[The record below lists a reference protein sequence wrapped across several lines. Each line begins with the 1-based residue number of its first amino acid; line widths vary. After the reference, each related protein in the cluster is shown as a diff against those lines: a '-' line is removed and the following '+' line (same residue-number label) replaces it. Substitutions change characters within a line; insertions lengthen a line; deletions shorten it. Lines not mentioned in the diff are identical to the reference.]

1 MKALITR
8 KVGMTS
14 TVSEDGVVQA
24 VTLLSAS
31 PCVITQVKTDD
42 TDGYTSVQVGFEE
55 AKKPGKAIL
64 GHVKSAKLA
73 AFNGKDAAPKIIR
86 EFRVD
91 EITEDIKV
99 GEKLSADVFNVGDS
113 VQVTGISK
121 GKGWAGTIKRHNF
134 HRGRKTHGGRS
145 YRRPGSI
152 GSMYPQHIFKGK
164 KMAGQMG
171 HEQVSVRNLKV
182 AYVDVANNLIAV
194 TGAVPGPRKGI
205 ITIRS
210 GTTKSVEA
218 K

>member
-14 TVSEDGVVQA
+14 TIADDGVVTA

-31 PCVITQVKTDD
+31 PCVITQVKTTDV
-42 TDGYTSVQVGFEE
+42 DGYQAVQLGFEE
-55 AKKPGKAIL
+55 GKNIAKAQAGHFKAS
-64 GHVKSAKLA
+64 G
-73 AFNGKDAAPKIIR
+73 AAPKIVR
-86 EFRVD
+86 EVRVD
-91 EITEDIKV
+91 ELSEDLKV
-99 GEKLSADVFNVGDS
+99 GESINAEVFSIGDE
-113 VQVTGISK
+113 VDVTGTSK

-152 GSMYPQHIFKGK
+152 GSMYPQKIFKGK

-171 HEQVSVRNLKV
+171 HEQVTVQNLKV
-182 AYVDVANNLIAV
+182 VYVDVENNIIGV

-205 ITIRS
+205 VVI
-210 GTTKSVEA
+210 KEA

>member
-14 TVSEDGVVQA
+14 TIADDGTVQA

-42 TDGYTSVQVGFEE
+42 IDGYKAIQVGFEE
-55 AKKPGKAIL
+55 AKQQNVAKPQQGHFKA
-64 GHVKSAKLA
+64 AEA
-73 AFNGKDAAPKIIR
+73 MPKIIR

-91 EITEDIKV
+91 EITQDLKV
-99 GEKLSADVFNVGDS
+99 GETINPEVFSVGDEID
-113 VQVTGISK
+113 VTGTSK

-152 GSMYPQHIFKGK
+152 GSMYPQRIFKGK

-171 HEQVSVRNLKV
+171 HEQVTVKNLKV
-182 AYVDVANNLIAV
+182 ALVDTENGVIGV

-205 ITIRS
+205 VII
-210 GTTKSVEA
+210 KEA

>member
-14 TVSEDGVVQA
+14 TIAEDGVVQA

-31 PCVITQVKTDD
+31 PCTITQVKTDE
-42 TDGYTSVQVGFEE
+42 TDGYMAIQLGTEE
-55 AKKPGKAIL
+55 AKLGKAQA
-64 GHVKSAKLA
+64 GHFKTSKAE
-73 AFNGKDAAPKIIR
+73 PKVVR
-86 EFRVD
+86 EFR
-91 EITEDIKV
+91 ITELDETLTV
-99 GEKLSADVFNVGDS
+99 GAILAADVFNAGDTIN
-113 VQVTGISK
+113 VTGTSK

-134 HRGRKTHGGRS
+134 HRQRKTHGGKGDTRK
-145 YRRPGSI
+145 PGSI

-171 HEQVSVRNLKV
+171 DEQVTVRNLKI
-182 AYVDVANNLIAV
+182 AFVDKELGVIGV

-205 ITIRS
+205 VLVR
-210 GTTKSVEA
+210 EA